1 MKTSIGNI
9 ILDIENQWKQELYG
23 HCAAIFKT
31 CHIPS
36 HDQTHHARVWN
47 YASSLAVSLY
57 FRGYPV
63 DKPFLTKLIICCFF
77 HDTGLSVTLDASHG
91 KASANICKE
100 YFKNIAINGFEEILR
115 AIEFHENKDDKK
127 LSLKKNLLG
136 SLLTIADDL
145 DAFGY
150 TGIYRY
156 AEVYSL
162 RGIDIAEI
170 SSSVLIN
177 AKARYQRIVKSLP
190 ADVLKTDVLYNNY
203 RELGRFFDVSNSD
216 NVTTLVNTIKSNIIA
231 NKQQLNSIVESQQ
244 AGLFKDLLV
253 KIEEE
258 LNKNLDSS
266 NIVCFSKNE
275 ITASD
280 GKINSYSLASALI
293 LVLFVVCPFS
303 LWYEDVSLKESLFNV
318 AKTVYIWFIP
328 LVIVHEG
335 LHALFLILTNKFNVK
350 ALKFGFSKTSLSP
363 YTHYNQ
369 VVTKVSYLVSLFAPF
384 VLIGIIPLFIS
395 AFTGSGYWFL
405 LSIISIWT
413 CTGDLLAV
421 FLLSK
426 VPNQYFVLDHTER
439 LGFFVIER

>member
-9 ILDIENQWKQELYG
+9 ILDVENQWKHELYG

-36 HDQTHHARVWN
+36 HDETHHLRVWN
-47 YASSLAVSLY
+47 YASNLAISLY

-91 KASANICKE
+91 KASASICKE
-100 YFKNIAINGFEEILR
+100 YFKNVAIDGFEEILR

-127 LSLKKNLLG
+127 LLLKKNLLG
-136 SLLTIADDL
+136 SILTIADDL

-150 TGIYRY
+150 AGIYRY

-162 RGIDIAEI
+162 RGIEIAEI

-190 ADVLKTDVLYNNY
+190 ADVLKTEVLYNNY
-203 RELGRFFDVSNSD
+203 RELSRFFNISNLN
-216 NVTTLVNTIKSNIIA
+216 NVELLVNTIKSNVIA
-231 NKQQLNSIVESQQ
+231 NKQQLSSILENQQ

-253 KIEEE
+253 KIEED
-258 LNKNLDSS
+258 LIKNLDSS
-266 NIVCFSKNE
+266 NVLCFSKNE

-280 GKINSYSLASALI
+280 GKVNGYSLAFALI
-293 LVLFVVCPFS
+293 LLIFFVYLFS
-303 LWYEDVSLKESLFNV
+303 LWHEGVSLKESLFNV
-318 AKTVYIWFIP
+318 AKTVYIWFVP
-328 LVIVHEG
+328 LIVFHEG
-335 LHALFLILTNKFNVK
+335 LHALFLIATNKFNVK
-350 ALKFGFSKTSLSP
+350 ALNFGFNKALLSP
-363 YTHYNQ
+363 YTHYSQ
-369 VVTKVSYLVSLFAPF
+369 VVTKASYLVSLLAPF
-384 VLIGIIPLFIS
+384 ILLGFIPMLIS
-395 AFTGSGYWFL
+395 AFTGAGYWFL

-413 CTGDLLAV
+413 CTGDIMAV
-421 FLLSK
+421 HLLSK
-426 VPNQYFVLDHTER
+426 VPNRYFVLDHSEK
-439 LGFFVIER
+439 LGFLVVER